1 MSEDRP
7 GPTDPTG
14 PSDPNRA
21 PALQALVAVAVRLA
35 AADRMAPA
43 TGEPA
48 LRASA
53 EAAAAVIR
61 VSAASVALHDPATGR
76 LVFRAAAGPKG
87 SGVVGLS
94 IAAHEGIAGYVFSTG
109 QALAVVDVAADP
121 RFERATAERTGYM
134 PRSLLAVP
142 LVDDAGT
149 VGVMEFLDRRDGA
162 PFDLVD
168 MEVATRMAVATTA
181 VARASSVDREAGQL
195 LRTALAAIAAA
206 GDGALGDAAVEALVG
221 EVTDRLST
229 DDPLWRLADRIGRL
243 RAADPDD
250 IELVIDWL
258 DALLA
263 RTERRTQARRRRP

>member
-1 MSEDRP
+1 
-7 GPTDPTG
+7 
-14 PSDPNRA
+14 
-21 PALQALVAVAVRLA
+21 
-35 AADRMAPA
+35 
-43 TGEPA
+43 
-48 LRASA
+48 
-53 EAAAAVIR
+53 
-61 VSAASVALHDPATGR
+61 
-76 LVFRAAAGPKG
+76 
-87 SGVVGLS
+87 
-94 IAAHEGIAGYVFSTG
+94 
-109 QALAVVDVAADP
+109 
-121 RFERATAERTGYM
+121 
-134 PRSLLAVP
+134 
-142 LVDDAGT
+142 
-149 VGVMEFLDRRDGA
+149 MEFLDRRDGA

-221 EVTDRLST
+221 EVTERLST